1 MWTTLLCLG
10 LFREELQFRM
20 DKSEYNLKI
29 EELKTAMHAHDFEKA
44 VDVADSLDIKKIRD
58 NNLLSLIADA
68 YELTGDNEQAKKILL
83 MAYENTNTGRQLAY
97 RLCLISIK
105 LKELDEANEFYQDF
119 IEMAPRDSA
128 RFILK
133 YKMAKAKKKPVEELI
148 KILEDYVNIDMEEKW
163 AYELAKLYDVAGE
176 GEKCVNMCDEIS
188 LWFAEGKYVVKAMD
202 LKKKYESLTSTQQDN
217 YNKKSENKS
226 KEQEEKKAST
236 QELMDKI
243 MEKTSIKSRI
253 DEAVKEAN
261 ERKAESKTIEEVT
274 GTEKNIDK
282 IKAVGKEAA
291 DTESFD
297 FPEINESVVE
307 EIKPYDDIEGATID
321 VNSMT
326 HPQEVEEIK
335 IPGISD
341 DLNELESDSSDK
353 AEAEKEDVVAKTDKE
368 KKRLKLRPFS
378 VKPKKTENPLKEDKK
393 VEAPVNAKVPLE
405 EDEDFKLINPD
416 DVSKVEEP
424 VIDDLGEDTT
434 ETVDMEFDEDMDM
447 VMKSDEE
454 KEDILN
460 VDDVE
465 DILHQLQARGILK
478 AETVNS
484 AVSIIENVRE
494 TKKESKEE
502 KPDEKDVSTLDRW
515 QEDNVEVEKP
525 LEKEQTSVEDNTSDN
540 EKKEQTSVEDN
551 TSDNEEN
558 KASQVEIPDLEEIPD
573 EVEDLPEE
581 PEKEEVEITENQ
593 DASELEVIESQEEEP
608 EVDIEKIAES
618 IPDIEEIQVAEE
630 AQPEE
635 IPSEQEVA
643 ENVQKEASETAEDLG
658 KTAIFTIPKADIET
672 GNNTGEVVVDEELP
686 NIDAPEI
693 DLETGIPEQDLCED
707 TKNAEEST
715 ENENAESVDAEKSES
730 AENEE
735 AVQEE
740 PAQDN
745 SIDLDIHSTKD
756 LSAKVE
762 VISGTDWEQPEYEEK
777 LEEEEEQLE
786 GAKEEAE
793 EGTPER
799 TSEGELLNRI
809 LNKNNE
815 EIPEPELVATEEELS
830 VFKNFFNVEGLED
843 NIQEVVKELIAGYT
857 PNGKSTDGNV
867 VILGEEKTGKTSL
880 AVEIIKLVNKK
891 RGRRNRRLAKIDA
904 TALNK
909 RGFRNSLN
917 KLLGSDLIVENA
929 EKLGAMILS
938 EVVDVSGMFTDDMLI
953 ILEGETEPMEKMLKD
968 SPRLSKVFNHVIRIK
983 QYDIKEWVEY
993 GKRYAKDKGYVME
1006 ELASLAFYKAID
1018 DYFGEHKGIGRADVE
1033 KLVDTAI
1040 ANSHKLGR
1048 KLSGLFSSNKNDDGL
1063 YILIESDF
1071 IF

>member
-1 MWTTLLCLG
+1 
-10 LFREELQFRM
+10 M

-133 YKMAKAKKKPVEELI
+133 YKMAKANKKPVEELI

-163 AYELAKLYDVAGE
+163 AYELAKLYDIAGE

-261 ERKAESKTIEEVT
+261 KRKAESKTVEEVT

-393 VEAPVNAKVPLE
+393 VEAPVNTKVPLE

-434 ETVDMEFDEDMDM
+434 EPVDMEFDEDMDM

-502 KPDEKDVSTLDRW
+502 KPDEKEVSTLDRW

-540 EKKEQTSVEDN
+540 EEKEQTSVEDN

-581 PEKEEVEITENQ
+581 PEKEEVETTENQ

-730 AENEE
+730 TENEE

-745 SIDLDIHSTKD
+745 SINLDIHSTKD

-786 GAKEEAE
+786 VAKEEAE

-953 ILEGETEPMEKMLKD
+953 ILEGETEPMQKMLKD

>member
-1 MWTTLLCLG
+1 
-10 LFREELQFRM
+10 M

-163 AYELAKLYDVAGE
+163 AYELAKLYDIAGE

-243 MEKTSIKSRI
+243 IEKTSIKSRI

-274 GTEKNIDK
+274 DTEKNIDK
-282 IKAVGKEAA
+282 IKVVGKEAA

-297 FPEINESVVE
+297 FPEINESAVE

-341 DLNELESDSSDK
+341 DLNEFESDSSDK

-393 VEAPVNAKVPLE
+393 VEAPVNAKVTLE
-405 EDEDFKLINPD
+405 EDKDFKLINPD

-434 ETVDMEFDEDMDM
+434 ETVDMEFNEDMDM

-502 KPDEKDVSTLDRW
+502 KPDEKEVSTLDRW

-581 PEKEEVEITENQ
+581 PEKEEVETTENQ

-618 IPDIEEIQVAEE
+618 IPDIEEIQLAEE

-686 NIDAPEI
+686 NIDEPEI
-693 DLETGIPEQDLCED
+693 DLETGIPEPDLGKD

-730 AENEE
+730 TENEE

-745 SIDLDIHSTKD
+745 SINLDIHSTKD

-786 GAKEEAE
+786 VAKEEAE

-1033 KLVDTAI
+1033 KIVDTAI

>member
-1 MWTTLLCLG
+1 
-10 LFREELQFRM
+10 M

-163 AYELAKLYDVAGE
+163 AYELAKLYDIAGE

-393 VEAPVNAKVPLE
+393 VEAPVNTNVPLE

-502 KPDEKDVSTLDRW
+502 KPDEKEVSTLDRW

-540 EKKEQTSVEDN
+540 EEKEQTSVEDNTSDNEEKEQTSVEDN

-581 PEKEEVEITENQ
+581 PEKEEVETTENQ

-715 ENENAESVDAEKSES
+715 ENENAESVDAEKSEN

-745 SIDLDIHSTKD
+745 SINLDIHSTKD

-786 GAKEEAE
+786 VAKEEAE

-1018 DYFGEHKGIGRADVE
+1018 DYFGEHKGIGRTDVE

>member
-1 MWTTLLCLG
+1 
-10 LFREELQFRM
+10 M

-163 AYELAKLYDVAGE
+163 AYELAKLYDIAGE

-261 ERKAESKTIEEVT
+261 ERKAESKTVEEVT

-502 KPDEKDVSTLDRW
+502 KPDEKEVSTLDRW

-525 LEKEQTSVEDNTSDN
+525 LEKEQTSVEDNTSDNEEKEQTSVEDNTSDN

-581 PEKEEVEITENQ
+581 PEKEEVETTENQ

-745 SIDLDIHSTKD
+745 SINLDIHSTKD

-786 GAKEEAE
+786 VAKEEAE

>member
-1 MWTTLLCLG
+1 
-10 LFREELQFRM
+10 M

-133 YKMAKAKKKPVEELI
+133 YKMAKANKKPVEELI

-540 EKKEQTSVEDN
+540 EEKEQTSVEDNTLDNEKKEQTSVEDN

-581 PEKEEVEITENQ
+581 PEKEEVETTENQ

-730 AENEE
+730 TENEE

-740 PAQDN
+740 LAQDN
-745 SIDLDIHSTKD
+745 SINLDIHSTKD

-786 GAKEEAE
+786 VAKEEAE

>member
-1 MWTTLLCLG
+1 
-10 LFREELQFRM
+10 M

-163 AYELAKLYDVAGE
+163 AYELAKLYDIAGE

-217 YNKKSENKS
+217 YNKKSENKF

-341 DLNELESDSSDK
+341 DVSKPESDSSDK

-393 VEAPVNAKVPLE
+393 VEASVNAKVPLE

-434 ETVDMEFDEDMDM
+434 EPVDMEFDEDMDM

-502 KPDEKDVSTLDRW
+502 KPDEKEVSTLDRW

-525 LEKEQTSVEDNTSDN
+525 LE
-540 EKKEQTSVEDN
+540 KEQTSVEDN

-573 EVEDLPEE
+573 EVEDLP
-581 PEKEEVEITENQ
+581 
-593 DASELEVIESQEEEP
+593 EEP

-707 TKNAEEST
+707 IKNAEEST

-730 AENEE
+730 TENEE

-745 SIDLDIHSTKD
+745 SINLDIHSTKD

-786 GAKEEAE
+786 VAKEEAE

>member
-1 MWTTLLCLG
+1 
-10 LFREELQFRM
+10 M

-133 YKMAKAKKKPVEELI
+133 YKMAKANKKPVEELI

-378 VKPKKTENPLKEDKK
+378 VKPKKAENPLKEDKK

-424 VIDDLGEDTT
+424 VIDNLGEDTT
-434 ETVDMEFDEDMDM
+434 EQVDMEFDEDMDM

-540 EKKEQTSVEDN
+540 E
-551 TSDNEEN
+551 EN
-558 KASQVEIPDLEEIPD
+558 QASQVEIPDLEEIPD

-581 PEKEEVEITENQ
+581 PEKEEVETTENQ

-730 AENEE
+730 TENEE

-745 SIDLDIHSTKD
+745 SINLDIHSTKD

-786 GAKEEAE
+786 VAKEEAE

>member
-1 MWTTLLCLG
+1 
-10 LFREELQFRM
+10 M

-133 YKMAKAKKKPVEELI
+133 YKMAKANKKPVEELI

-393 VEAPVNAKVPLE
+393 VEASVNTNVPLE

-434 ETVDMEFDEDMDM
+434 EPVDIEFDEDMDM

-502 KPDEKDVSTLDRW
+502 KPDEKEVSTLDRW
-515 QEDNVEVEKP
+515 QEDNVEVEEP

-540 EKKEQTSVEDN
+540 EEKEQTSVEDN

-635 IPSEQEVA
+635 NPSEQEVA

-745 SIDLDIHSTKD
+745 SINLDIHSTKD

-786 GAKEEAE
+786 VAKEEAE

-867 VILGEEKTGKTSL
+867 VILGKEKTGKTSL

>member
-1 MWTTLLCLG
+1 
-10 LFREELQFRM
+10 M

-105 LKELDEANEFYQDF
+105 LKELDEANEYYQDF

-133 YKMAKAKKKPVEELI
+133 YKMAKANKKPVEELI

-335 IPGISD
+335 IPGISH

-540 EKKEQTSVEDN
+540 EEKEQTSVEDNTLDNEKKEQTSVEDN

-581 PEKEEVEITENQ
+581 PEKEEVETTENQ

-730 AENEE
+730 TENEE

-745 SIDLDIHSTKD
+745 SINLDIHSTKD

-786 GAKEEAE
+786 VAKEEAE

>member
-1 MWTTLLCLG
+1 
-10 LFREELQFRM
+10 M

-163 AYELAKLYDVAGE
+163 AYELAKLYDIAGE

-540 EKKEQTSVEDN
+540 E
-551 TSDNEEN
+551 EN

-581 PEKEEVEITENQ
+581 PEKEEVETTENQ

-745 SIDLDIHSTKD
+745 SINLDIHSTKD

-786 GAKEEAE
+786 VAKEEAE

-1018 DYFGEHKGIGRADVE
+1018 DYFGEHKGIGRSDVE

>member
-1 MWTTLLCLG
+1 
-10 LFREELQFRM
+10 M

-163 AYELAKLYDVAGE
+163 AYELAKLYDIAGE

-282 IKAVGKEAA
+282 IKAVGKEVA

-424 VIDDLGEDTT
+424 VIDDLGEDIT

-540 EKKEQTSVEDN
+540 E
-551 TSDNEEN
+551 EN

-581 PEKEEVEITENQ
+581 PEKEEVETTENQ

-730 AENEE
+730 TENEE

-745 SIDLDIHSTKD
+745 SINLDIHSTKD

-786 GAKEEAE
+786 VAKEEAE

-993 GKRYAKDKGYVME
+993 GKRYAKEKGYVME

>member
-1 MWTTLLCLG
+1 
-10 LFREELQFRM
+10 M

-163 AYELAKLYDVAGE
+163 AYELAKLYDIAGE

-393 VEAPVNAKVPLE
+393 VEAPVNTNVPLE

-434 ETVDMEFDEDMDM
+434 EPVDMEFDEDMDM

-515 QEDNVEVEKP
+515 QEDNVEVDKP

-540 EKKEQTSVEDN
+540 EEKEQTSVEDN

-581 PEKEEVEITENQ
+581 PEKEEVETTENQ

-693 DLETGIPEQDLCED
+693 DLETGIPEQDLGED

-730 AENEE
+730 TENEE

-745 SIDLDIHSTKD
+745 SINLDIHSTKD

-786 GAKEEAE
+786 VAKEEAE

>member
-1 MWTTLLCLG
+1 
-10 LFREELQFRM
+10 M

-29 EELKTAMHAHDFEKA
+29 EELKAAMHAHDFEKA

-163 AYELAKLYDVAGE
+163 AYELAKLYDIAGE

-274 GTEKNIDK
+274 DTEKNIDK
-282 IKAVGKEAA
+282 IKVVGKEAA
-291 DTESFD
+291 DIDSFD
-297 FPEINESVVE
+297 FPEINESAVE

-393 VEAPVNAKVPLE
+393 VEAPVNAKVTLE
-405 EDEDFKLINPD
+405 EDKDFKLINPD

-502 KPDEKDVSTLDRW
+502 KPDEKEVSTLDRW

-581 PEKEEVEITENQ
+581 PEKEEVETTENQ

-618 IPDIEEIQVAEE
+618 IPDIEEIQLAEE

-635 IPSEQEVA
+635 IPSEQQVA

-686 NIDAPEI
+686 NIDEPEI
-693 DLETGIPEQDLCED
+693 DLETGIPEPDLGKD

-730 AENEE
+730 TENGE

-745 SIDLDIHSTKD
+745 SINLDIHSTKD

-786 GAKEEAE
+786 VAKEEAE

>member
-1 MWTTLLCLG
+1 
-10 LFREELQFRM
+10 M

-163 AYELAKLYDVAGE
+163 AYELAKLYDIAGE

-393 VEAPVNAKVPLE
+393 VEASVNANVPLE

-502 KPDEKDVSTLDRW
+502 KPDEKEVSTLDRW

-525 LEKEQTSVEDNTSDN
+525 LEKEQTSVEDNTSGN

-581 PEKEEVEITENQ
+581 PEKEEVETTENQ

-693 DLETGIPEQDLCED
+693 DLETGIPEQDLGED

-730 AENEE
+730 TENEE

-745 SIDLDIHSTKD
+745 SINLDIHSTKD

-786 GAKEEAE
+786 VAKEEAE

>member
-1 MWTTLLCLG
+1 
-10 LFREELQFRM
+10 M

-163 AYELAKLYDVAGE
+163 AYELAKLYDIAGE

-525 LEKEQTSVEDNTSDN
+525 LEKEQTSVEDNTLDN

-551 TSDNEEN
+551 TSDN
-558 KASQVEIPDLEEIPD
+558 EEIPD

-581 PEKEEVEITENQ
+581 PEKEEVETTENQ

-730 AENEE
+730 TENEE

-740 PAQDN
+740 LAQDN
-745 SIDLDIHSTKD
+745 SINLDIHSTKD

-786 GAKEEAE
+786 VAKEEAE

>member
-1 MWTTLLCLG
+1 
-10 LFREELQFRM
+10 M

-133 YKMAKAKKKPVEELI
+133 YKMAKANKKPVEELI

-581 PEKEEVEITENQ
+581 PEKEEVETTENQ

-693 DLETGIPEQDLCED
+693 DLETGIPEPDLGED

-715 ENENAESVDAEKSES
+715 ENVNAESVDAEKSES
-730 AENEE
+730 TENEE

-745 SIDLDIHSTKD
+745 SINLDIHSTKD

-786 GAKEEAE
+786 LAKEEAE

>member
-1 MWTTLLCLG
+1 
-10 LFREELQFRM
+10 M

-163 AYELAKLYDVAGE
+163 AYELAKLYDIAGE

-261 ERKAESKTIEEVT
+261 ERKAESKTVEEVT

-393 VEAPVNAKVPLE
+393 VEAPVNTNVPLE

-434 ETVDMEFDEDMDM
+434 ETGDMEFDEDMDM

-502 KPDEKDVSTLDRW
+502 KPDEKEVSTLDRW

-525 LEKEQTSVEDNTSDN
+525 LE
-540 EKKEQTSVEDN
+540 KEQTSVEDN

-786 GAKEEAE
+786 VAKEEAE

>member
-1 MWTTLLCLG
+1 
-10 LFREELQFRM
+10 M

-484 AVSIIENVRE
+484 AVSIIDNVRE

>member
-1 MWTTLLCLG
+1 
-10 LFREELQFRM
+10 M

-148 KILEDYVNIDMEEKW
+148 KILEDYVNNDMEEKW
-163 AYELAKLYDVAGE
+163 AYELAKLYDIAGE

-307 EIKPYDDIEGATID
+307 EIKPYDEIEGATID

-341 DLNELESDSSDK
+341 DVSKPESDSSDK

-393 VEAPVNAKVPLE
+393 VEASVNTNVPLE

-424 VIDDLGEDTT
+424 VIDNLGEDTT
-434 ETVDMEFDEDMDM
+434 EPVDMEFDEDMDM

-454 KEDILN
+454 KEDVLN

-502 KPDEKDVSTLDRW
+502 KPDEKEVSTLDRW

-581 PEKEEVEITENQ
+581 PEKEEVETTENQ

-630 AQPEE
+630 AQLEE

-730 AENEE
+730 TENEE

-745 SIDLDIHSTKD
+745 SINLDIHSTKD

-786 GAKEEAE
+786 VAKEEAE

>member
-1 MWTTLLCLG
+1 
-10 LFREELQFRM
+10 M

-133 YKMAKAKKKPVEELI
+133 YKMAKANKKPVEELI

-163 AYELAKLYDVAGE
+163 AYELAKLYDIAGE

-341 DLNELESDSSDK
+341 ELNELESDSSDK
-353 AEAEKEDVVAKTDKE
+353 AEAEKEDVVTKPDKE

-393 VEAPVNAKVPLE
+393 VEAPVNTKVPLE

-540 EKKEQTSVEDN
+540 E
-551 TSDNEEN
+551 EN

-581 PEKEEVEITENQ
+581 PEKEEVETTENQ

-730 AENEE
+730 TENEE

-745 SIDLDIHSTKD
+745 SINLDIHSAKD

-762 VISGTDWEQPEYEEK
+762 VISGTNWEQPEYEEK

-786 GAKEEAE
+786 VAKEEAE

-1040 ANSHKLGR
+1040 DNSHKLGR

>member
-1 MWTTLLCLG
+1 
-10 LFREELQFRM
+10 M

-133 YKMAKAKKKPVEELI
+133 YKMAKANKKPVEELI

-502 KPDEKDVSTLDRW
+502 KPDEKDVSTLDGW

-525 LEKEQTSVEDNTSDN
+525 LEKEQTSVEDNTSDNEEKEQTSVEDNTLDN

-581 PEKEEVEITENQ
+581 PEKEEVETTENQ

-730 AENEE
+730 TENEE

-740 PAQDN
+740 LAQDN
-745 SIDLDIHSTKD
+745 SINLDIHSTKD

-786 GAKEEAE
+786 VAKEEAE

>member
-1 MWTTLLCLG
+1 
-10 LFREELQFRM
+10 M

-163 AYELAKLYDVAGE
+163 AYELAKLYDIAGE

-393 VEAPVNAKVPLE
+393 VEAPVNTNVPLE

-581 PEKEEVEITENQ
+581 PEKEEVETTENQ

-745 SIDLDIHSTKD
+745 SINLDIHSIKD
-756 LSAKVE
+756 LNAKDE

-786 GAKEEAE
+786 VAKEEAE

>member
-1 MWTTLLCLG
+1 
-10 LFREELQFRM
+10 M

-163 AYELAKLYDVAGE
+163 AYELAKLYDIAGE

-261 ERKAESKTIEEVT
+261 ERKAESKTVEEVT

-393 VEAPVNAKVPLE
+393 VEAPVNTNVPLE

-434 ETVDMEFDEDMDM
+434 EPVDMEFDEDMDM

-502 KPDEKDVSTLDRW
+502 KPDEKEVSTLDRW

-581 PEKEEVEITENQ
+581 PEKEEVETTENQ

-693 DLETGIPEQDLCED
+693 DLETGIPEQDLGED

-730 AENEE
+730 TENEE

-745 SIDLDIHSTKD
+745 SINLDIHSTKD

-786 GAKEEAE
+786 VAKEEAE

>member
-1 MWTTLLCLG
+1 
-10 LFREELQFRM
+10 M

-163 AYELAKLYDVAGE
+163 AYELAKLYDIAGE

-282 IKAVGKEAA
+282 IKVVGKEAA

-353 AEAEKEDVVAKTDKE
+353 AEAEKEDVVAKTEKE

-393 VEAPVNAKVPLE
+393 VEAPVNANVPLE

-502 KPDEKDVSTLDRW
+502 KPDEKEVSTLDRW

-540 EKKEQTSVEDN
+540 EEKEQTSVEDN

-581 PEKEEVEITENQ
+581 PEKEEVETTENQ

-643 ENVQKEASETAEDLG
+643 ENVQKEVSETAEDLG

-745 SIDLDIHSTKD
+745 SINLDIHSTKD

-786 GAKEEAE
+786 VAKEEAE

>member
-1 MWTTLLCLG
+1 
-10 LFREELQFRM
+10 M

-163 AYELAKLYDVAGE
+163 AYELAKLYDIAGE

-393 VEAPVNAKVPLE
+393 VEAPVNTNVPLE

-434 ETVDMEFDEDMDM
+434 EPVDMEFDEDMDM

-502 KPDEKDVSTLDRW
+502 KPDEKEVSTLDRW

-540 EKKEQTSVEDN
+540 EEKEQTSVEDN

-581 PEKEEVEITENQ
+581 PEKDEVETTENQ

-745 SIDLDIHSTKD
+745 SINLDIHSTKD

-786 GAKEEAE
+786 VAKEEAE

>member
-1 MWTTLLCLG
+1 
-10 LFREELQFRM
+10 M

-133 YKMAKAKKKPVEELI
+133 YKMAKANKKPVEELI

-163 AYELAKLYDVAGE
+163 AYELAKLYDIAGE

-261 ERKAESKTIEEVT
+261 KRKAESKTVEEVT

-341 DLNELESDSSDK
+341 ELNELESDSSDK

-434 ETVDMEFDEDMDM
+434 EPVDMEFDEDMDM

-540 EKKEQTSVEDN
+540 EEKEQTSVEDN

-581 PEKEEVEITENQ
+581 PEKEEVETTENQ

-730 AENEE
+730 TENEE

-745 SIDLDIHSTKD
+745 SINLDIHSTKD

-786 GAKEEAE
+786 VAKEEAE

>member
-1 MWTTLLCLG
+1 
-10 LFREELQFRM
+10 M

-163 AYELAKLYDVAGE
+163 AYELAKLYDIAGE

-261 ERKAESKTIEEVT
+261 ERKAESKTVEEVT

-393 VEAPVNAKVPLE
+393 VEAPVNTNVPLE

-434 ETVDMEFDEDMDM
+434 EPVDMEFDEDMDM

-540 EKKEQTSVEDN
+540 EEKEQTSVEDN

-581 PEKEEVEITENQ
+581 PEKEEVETTENQ

-730 AENEE
+730 TENEE

-740 PAQDN
+740 LAQDN
-745 SIDLDIHSTKD
+745 SINLDIHSTKD

-786 GAKEEAE
+786 VAKEEAE

>member
-1 MWTTLLCLG
+1 
-10 LFREELQFRM
+10 M

-163 AYELAKLYDVAGE
+163 AYELAKLYDIAGE

-261 ERKAESKTIEEVT
+261 ERKAESKTVEEVT

-393 VEAPVNAKVPLE
+393 VEAPVNTNVPLE

-502 KPDEKDVSTLDRW
+502 KPDEKEVSTLDRW

-525 LEKEQTSVEDNTSDN
+525 LEKEQTSVEDNTSDNEEKEQTSVEDNTSDN

-581 PEKEEVEITENQ
+581 PEKEEVETTENQ

-608 EVDIEKIAES
+608 DVDIEKIAES
-618 IPDIEEIQVAEE
+618 IPDIEEIQVTEE
-630 AQPEE
+630 AHPEE

-715 ENENAESVDAEKSES
+715 ENENAESVEAEKSES
-730 AENEE
+730 TENEE

-745 SIDLDIHSTKD
+745 SINLDIHSTKD

-786 GAKEEAE
+786 VAKEEAE

>member
-1 MWTTLLCLG
+1 
-10 LFREELQFRM
+10 M

-163 AYELAKLYDVAGE
+163 AYELAKLYDIAGE

-274 GTEKNIDK
+274 DTEKNIDK
-282 IKAVGKEAA
+282 IKVVGKEAA

-297 FPEINESVVE
+297 FPEINESAVE

-341 DLNELESDSSDK
+341 DLNEFESDSSDK

-393 VEAPVNAKVPLE
+393 VEAPVNAKVTLE
-405 EDEDFKLINPD
+405 EDKDFKLINPD

-434 ETVDMEFDEDMDM
+434 ETVDMEFNEDMDM

-502 KPDEKDVSTLDRW
+502 KPDEKEVSTLDRW

-581 PEKEEVEITENQ
+581 PEKEEVETTENQ

-618 IPDIEEIQVAEE
+618 IPDIEEIQLAEE

-686 NIDAPEI
+686 NIDEPEI
-693 DLETGIPEQDLCED
+693 DLETGIPEPDLGKD

-730 AENEE
+730 TENEE

-745 SIDLDIHSTKD
+745 SINLDIHSTKD

-786 GAKEEAE
+786 VAKEEAE

-993 GKRYAKDKGYVME
+993 GKRYAKEKGYVME

-1033 KLVDTAI
+1033 KIVDTAI

>member
-1 MWTTLLCLG
+1 
-10 LFREELQFRM
+10 M

-163 AYELAKLYDVAGE
+163 AYELAKLYDIAGE

-274 GTEKNIDK
+274 DTEKNIDK
-282 IKAVGKEAA
+282 IKVVGKEAA

-297 FPEINESVVE
+297 FPEINESAVE

-341 DLNELESDSSDK
+341 DLNEFESDSSDK

-393 VEAPVNAKVPLE
+393 VEAPVNAKVTLE
-405 EDEDFKLINPD
+405 EDKDFKLINPD

-434 ETVDMEFDEDMDM
+434 ETVDMEFNEDMDM

-502 KPDEKDVSTLDRW
+502 KPDEKEVSTLDRW

-581 PEKEEVEITENQ
+581 PEKEEVETTENQ

-618 IPDIEEIQVAEE
+618 IPDIEEIQLAEE

-686 NIDAPEI
+686 NIDEPEI
-693 DLETGIPEQDLCED
+693 DLETGIPEPDLGKD

-730 AENEE
+730 TENEE

-745 SIDLDIHSTKD
+745 SINLDIHSTKD

-786 GAKEEAE
+786 VAKEEAE

>member
-1 MWTTLLCLG
+1 
-10 LFREELQFRM
+10 M

-163 AYELAKLYDVAGE
+163 AYELAKLYDIAGE

-353 AEAEKEDVVAKTDKE
+353 AEAEKEDVVAKTEKE

-393 VEAPVNAKVPLE
+393 VEASVNANVPLE

-502 KPDEKDVSTLDRW
+502 KPDEKEVSTLDRW
-515 QEDNVEVEKP
+515 QEDNVEVEEP
-525 LEKEQTSVEDNTSDN
+525 LE
-540 EKKEQTSVEDN
+540 KEQTSVEDN

-581 PEKEEVEITENQ
+581 PEKEEVEIAENQ

-608 EVDIEKIAES
+608 DVDIEKIAES
-618 IPDIEEIQVAEE
+618 IPDIEEIQVTEE
-630 AQPEE
+630 AHPEE

-715 ENENAESVDAEKSES
+715 ENENAESVEAEKSES
-730 AENEE
+730 TENEE

-745 SIDLDIHSTKD
+745 SINLDIHSTKD

-786 GAKEEAE
+786 VAKEEAE

-953 ILEGETEPMEKMLKD
+953 ILEGETESMEKMLKD

>member
-1 MWTTLLCLG
+1 
-10 LFREELQFRM
+10 M

-148 KILEDYVNIDMEEKW
+148 KILEDYVNIDMEEKR
-163 AYELAKLYDVAGE
+163 AYELAKLYDIAGE

-274 GTEKNIDK
+274 DTEKNIDK
-282 IKAVGKEAA
+282 IKVVGKEAA

-297 FPEINESVVE
+297 FPEINESAVE

-341 DLNELESDSSDK
+341 DLNEFESDSSDK

-393 VEAPVNAKVPLE
+393 VEAPVNAKVTLE
-405 EDEDFKLINPD
+405 EDKDFKLINPD

-434 ETVDMEFDEDMDM
+434 ETVDMEFNEDMDM

-502 KPDEKDVSTLDRW
+502 KPDEKEVSTLDRW

-581 PEKEEVEITENQ
+581 PEKEEVETTENQ

-618 IPDIEEIQVAEE
+618 IPDIEEIQLAEE

-686 NIDAPEI
+686 NIDEPEI
-693 DLETGIPEQDLCED
+693 DLETGIPEPDLGKD

-730 AENEE
+730 TENEE

-745 SIDLDIHSTKD
+745 SINLDIHSTKD

-786 GAKEEAE
+786 VAKEEAE

-1033 KLVDTAI
+1033 KIVDTAI

>member
-1 MWTTLLCLG
+1 
-10 LFREELQFRM
+10 M

-163 AYELAKLYDVAGE
+163 AYELAKLYDIAGE

-393 VEAPVNAKVPLE
+393 VEASVNAKVPLE

-502 KPDEKDVSTLDRW
+502 KPDEKEVSTLDRW
-515 QEDNVEVEKP
+515 QEDNVEVEEP
-525 LEKEQTSVEDNTSDN
+525 LE
-540 EKKEQTSVEDN
+540 KEQTSVEDN

-581 PEKEEVEITENQ
+581 PEKEEVEIAENQ

-730 AENEE
+730 TENEE

-745 SIDLDIHSTKD
+745 SINLDIHSTKD

-786 GAKEEAE
+786 VAKEEAE

>member
-1 MWTTLLCLG
+1 
-10 LFREELQFRM
+10 
-20 DKSEYNLKI
+20 
-29 EELKTAMHAHDFEKA
+29 MHAHDFEKA

-128 RFILK
+128 RYILK
-133 YKMAKAKKKPVEELI
+133 YKMAKAENKPVEELI
-148 KILEDYVNIDMEEKW
+148 RILEDYVNIDMEEKW
-163 AYELAKLYDVAGE
+163 AYELAKLYDIAGE

-274 GTEKNIDK
+274 GTEKNTDK
-282 IKAVGKEAA
+282 IKVVGKEVA

-353 AEAEKEDVVAKTDKE
+353 AEAEKEDVVTKTDKE
-368 KKRLKLRPFS
+368 KKRLKLKPFS

-393 VEAPVNAKVPLE
+393 VEAPVNAKVTLE
-405 EDEDFKLINPD
+405 EDKDFKLINPD

-447 VMKSDEE
+447 VMKSDEK

-540 EKKEQTSVEDN
+540 EEKEQTSVEDN

-581 PEKEEVEITENQ
+581 LEKEEVETTENQ

-643 ENVQKEASETAEDLG
+643 ENVQKEASEIAEDLG

-686 NIDAPEI
+686 NIDEPEI
-693 DLETGIPEQDLCED
+693 DLETGIPEPDLGED

-730 AENEE
+730 TENEE

-745 SIDLDIHSTKD
+745 SINLDIHSTKD

-786 GAKEEAE
+786 VAKEEAE

>member
-1 MWTTLLCLG
+1 
-10 LFREELQFRM
+10 M

-163 AYELAKLYDVAGE
+163 AYELAKLYDIAGE

-393 VEAPVNAKVPLE
+393 VEAPVNTNVPLE

-434 ETVDMEFDEDMDM
+434 EPVDMEFDEDMDM

-515 QEDNVEVEKP
+515 QEDNVEVDKP

-540 EKKEQTSVEDN
+540 EEKEQTSVEDN

-558 KASQVEIPDLEEIPD
+558 KASQVEIPDLEERPD

-581 PEKEEVEITENQ
+581 PEKEEVETTENQ

-745 SIDLDIHSTKD
+745 SINLDIHSTKD

-786 GAKEEAE
+786 VAKEEAE

>member
-1 MWTTLLCLG
+1 
-10 LFREELQFRM
+10 M

-133 YKMAKAKKKPVEELI
+133 YKMAKANKKPVEELI

-434 ETVDMEFDEDMDM
+434 EPVDMEFDEDMDM

-502 KPDEKDVSTLDRW
+502 KPDEKEVSTLDRW

-540 EKKEQTSVEDN
+540 EEKEQTSVEDN
-551 TSDNEEN
+551 TSDNGEN

-581 PEKEEVEITENQ
+581 PEKEEVETTENQ

-715 ENENAESVDAEKSES
+715 ENENAESVDVKKSES
-730 AENEE
+730 TENEE

-745 SIDLDIHSTKD
+745 SINLDIHSTKD

-786 GAKEEAE
+786 VAKEEAE

>member
-1 MWTTLLCLG
+1 
-10 LFREELQFRM
+10 M

-163 AYELAKLYDVAGE
+163 AYELAKLYDIAGE

-393 VEAPVNAKVPLE
+393 VEAPVNTNVPLE

-502 KPDEKDVSTLDRW
+502 KPDEKEVSTLDRW

-525 LEKEQTSVEDNTSDN
+525 LE
-540 EKKEQTSVEDN
+540 KEQTSVEDN

-730 AENEE
+730 TENEE

-745 SIDLDIHSTKD
+745 SINLDIHSTKD

-786 GAKEEAE
+786 VAKEEAE

>member
-1 MWTTLLCLG
+1 
-10 LFREELQFRM
+10 M

-133 YKMAKAKKKPVEELI
+133 YKMAKAKKKSVEELI

-163 AYELAKLYDVAGE
+163 AYELAKLYDIAGE

-261 ERKAESKTIEEVT
+261 ERKAESKTVEEVT

-393 VEAPVNAKVPLE
+393 VEAPVNTNVPLE

-502 KPDEKDVSTLDRW
+502 KPDEKEVSTLDRW

-540 EKKEQTSVEDN
+540 EEKEQTSVEDN

-581 PEKEEVEITENQ
+581 PEKEEVETTENQ

-786 GAKEEAE
+786 VAKEEAE

>member
-1 MWTTLLCLG
+1 
-10 LFREELQFRM
+10 M

-163 AYELAKLYDVAGE
+163 AYELAKLYDIAGE

-393 VEAPVNAKVPLE
+393 VEAPVNTNVPLE

-502 KPDEKDVSTLDRW
+502 KPDEKDISTLDRW

-540 EKKEQTSVEDN
+540 EEKEQTSVEDNTLDNEKKEQTSVEDN
-551 TSDNEEN
+551 TSDNGEN

-581 PEKEEVEITENQ
+581 PEKEEVETTENQ

-707 TKNAEEST
+707 IKNAEEST

-745 SIDLDIHSTKD
+745 SINLDIHSTKD

-786 GAKEEAE
+786 VAKEEAE